1 MLENVCPVSNF
12 SFLGK
17 DVEKMVALPFQR
29 TPEEADYSE
38 PLGPASGLDMGLKQ
52 H

>member
-17 DVEKMVALPFQR
+17 DVALPFQR
-29 TPEEADYSE
+29 TLEEADYSE
-38 PLGPASGLDMGLKQ
+38 PFGLVSGLDMGLKQ